1 MRNNSYRW
9 EILSKTK
16 DQKQMTKSQ
25 DIVDI
30 LLRNRGIKSRK
41 EKDEFINPTPPEK
54 LTLKSL
60 SISEKEIE
68 KAIKRIEKAIK
79 NSEEIIIYGDYD
91 ADGVCATA
99 ILWECLYSLTKNVKP
114 YIPSRFEE
122 GYGLNAES
130 IQELK
135 TKNEKLKVII
145 TVDNGIS
152 ANEAVDKAN
161 ELGIDVIITDHHQKG
176 KKLPQA
182 HSVIH
187 TDKICGSGVTWV
199 FSREVLTQL
208 PTAGYQL
215 QRSLD
220 LAAIGTIS
228 DQMPLIGPNR
238 SFAKYG
244 LEELNITKRPGLLA
258 LFSEAG
264 LDDGR
269 TRLRDTSARQVGTYE
284 VNFIIAPRI
293 NAMGRLEHAIDSL
306 RLLCTTS
313 LEKGEMLALHL
324 AKINKDRQKIV
335 DEVVLHAKELAGS
348 KTWQG
353 AIVVAHESYHEG
365 VIGLAAAKLVEEYY
379 RPAIVLSMGEK
390 VSKASARSIS
400 GFNIIESIRELDKII
415 LGGGGHPMAAGFSI
429 ETEKIEL
436 FIAKYTEL
444 SAKLLSDEIL
454 TKKLKIDLELKFIQ
468 LDYELLEQLQKFEPT
483 GIGNPTPVFSSKD
496 VKVISA
502 KTVGTDGSHLK
513 LELEKDGK
521 KINAIAFGKGEILPK
536 LSSQKVIDVVYNL
549 TENTWN
555 GNKSLQLKVKDIKL
569 S

>member
-215 QRSLD
+215 QR
-220 LAAIGTIS
+220 
-228 DQMPLIGPNR
+228 
-238 SFAKYG
+238 
-244 LEELNITKRPGLLA
+244 
-258 LFSEAG
+258 
-264 LDDGR
+264 
-269 TRLRDTSARQVGTYE
+269 
-284 VNFIIAPRI
+284 
-293 NAMGRLEHAIDSL
+293 
-306 RLLCTTS
+306 
-313 LEKGEMLALHL
+313 
-324 AKINKDRQKIV
+324 
-335 DEVVLHAKELAGS
+335 
-348 KTWQG
+348 
-353 AIVVAHESYHEG
+353 
-365 VIGLAAAKLVEEYY
+365 
-379 RPAIVLSMGEK
+379 
-390 VSKASARSIS
+390 
-400 GFNIIESIRELDKII
+400 
-415 LGGGGHPMAAGFSI
+415 
-429 ETEKIEL
+429 
-436 FIAKYTEL
+436 
-444 SAKLLSDEIL
+444 
-454 TKKLKIDLELKFIQ
+454 
-468 LDYELLEQLQKFEPT
+468 
-483 GIGNPTPVFSSKD
+483 
-496 VKVISA
+496 
-502 KTVGTDGSHLK
+502 
-513 LELEKDGK
+513 
-521 KINAIAFGKGEILPK
+521 
-536 LSSQKVIDVVYNL
+536 
-549 TENTWN
+549 
-555 GNKSLQLKVKDIKL
+555 
-569 S
+569 